1 MRVAG
6 GLAAG
11 VAVAAVSL
19 AVAGPVAAVTL
30 EPIGTYSSPVFVTS
44 DPSDPDHLF
53 VVEQEGRV
61 KLTAGGQTTT
71 FLDLTTF
78 DPPIVQSGGERGL
91 LSMAFSPQY

>member
-44 DPSDPDHLF
+44 DPGDPDRIFGCVL
-53 VVEQEGRV
+53 
-61 KLTAGGQTTT
+61 LTG
-71 FLDLTTF
+71 
-78 DPPIVQSGGERGL
+78 
-91 LSMAFSPQY
+91 